1 GAASTAASSTATGM
15 GGAGGAPTCTED
27 PSLCSGPTPVCHE
40 GSCVE
45 CAPGDDAL
53 CGGETPY
60 CDAQTLSCVPCRY
73 HAHCPDSAC
82 NPFTGACLSA
92 TPQTVGPGGDYPS
105 IVEAI
110 TNGVGSGEEAV
121 FVVSPDTGAYQGAHV
136 VSDMKVI
143 ALLGQNGRPV
153 ANDLNLPTFTVANGA
168 TLLLEGIDLAGNLNS
183 RALQVDGRLALDRV
197 EVALNSGGGIAA
209 SSTAELLVRNS
220 VVAGNGTGNADAV
233 ALVGSTA
240 TFLYS
245 SLSGVSDA
253 PSAAVNC
260 SGGHSLTVRNSILLK
275 R

>member
-1 GAASTAASSTATGM
+1 MSHTTRPTTQGDGRPLAQPALGAALAAASALLAALGAGCGDDESRASTTGQGGGQGGAASTATSSTATGM

-45 CAPGDDAL
+45 CAPGSDAL

-121 FVVSPDTGAYQGAHV
+121 FLVSAWALGKNDPPVLRKSDPGSGSCGSLCSVKPVLVVP
-136 VSDMKVI
+136 VS
-143 ALLGQNGRPV
+143 
-153 ANDLNLPTFTVANGA
+153 
-168 TLLLEGIDLAGNLNS
+168 
-183 RALQVDGRLALDRV
+183 
-197 EVALNSGGGIAA
+197 
-209 SSTAELLVRNS
+209 
-220 VVAGNGTGNADAV
+220 
-233 ALVGSTA
+233 
-240 TFLYS
+240 
-245 SLSGVSDA
+245 
-253 PSAAVNC
+253 
-260 SGGHSLTVRNSILLK
+260 
-275 R
+275 